1 MPHEFMALPVHER
14 ALIVASDSIVSD
26 EMKKK

>member
-1 MPHEFMALPVHER
+1 MPHEFMSLPTHER
-14 ALIVASDSIVSD
+14 ALIVASDSIVSE